1 MQIQKAGRIIVLLLL
16 IFACSGFSVQAA
28 ESDVILIAYQDT
40 NTSLSVKAFD
50 PIGHGYVGD
59 LTIKVWS
66 AKNSQDDLKT
76 ETLNYAGG
84 NYTFTINTADHNN
97 DNGIYYLELYGP
109 SGLLKSDFATIA
121 VIGNEWTQFIYENGH
136 VVEKTCRAIL
146 AVDPEI
152 VKNSTEEANAGDDFK
167 SGYGYTTTYNTSVLS
182 NIEVDAEKA
191 TTGAGNAR
199 LLFPE
204 FNYRD
209 GSTIMEVYGQ
219 FDRLTDC
226 TERTAATNLAKS
238 QLELKENP
246 FSGSNK
252 RVHFTP
258 IWYPDELDYTVY
270 ADLFDAWT
278 PGGMLA
284 TPVLDTFKVDG
295 NVYDDWQINEKR

>member
-1 MQIQKAGRIIVLLLL
+1 MNRQHYLRFLFMIVLIL
-16 IFACSGFSVQAA
+16 IGSSVSVQAA
-28 ESDVILIAYQDT
+28 ESDVVLIAYQDT
-40 NTSLSVKAFD
+40 NTSLSVKAYD
-50 PIGHGYVGD
+50 PIGKGYIGD
-59 LTIKVWS
+59 LTVKVWS

-84 NYTFTINTADHNN
+84 YYTYTVNVADHGG
-97 DNGIYYLELYGP
+97 DNGMYYLELYGP

-121 VIGNEWTQFIYENGH
+121 VTGNEWTRFFHEDGKI
-136 VVEKTCRAIL
+136 VEKICRAVLSID
-146 AVDPEI
+146 AEI
-152 VKNSTEEANAGDDFK
+152 IKNSTEEANSGDNFK

-209 GSTIMEVYGQ
+209 GSTIMEVFGQ

-238 QLELKENP
+238 KLELKENP

-270 ADLFDAWT
+270 TDVFDAWT